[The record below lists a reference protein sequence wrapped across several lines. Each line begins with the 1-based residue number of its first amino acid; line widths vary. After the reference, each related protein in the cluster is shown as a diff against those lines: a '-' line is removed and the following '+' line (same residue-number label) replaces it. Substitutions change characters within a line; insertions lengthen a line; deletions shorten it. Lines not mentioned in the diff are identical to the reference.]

1 MDRAGVPAAPIT
13 TLTSV
18 AKNVGA
24 NRIVPGA
31 GVPHVTGN
39 PDLGPAGERALRA
52 ALIERALTALTTPLE
67 GQRVF

>member
-1 MDRAGVPAAPIT
+1 MDREGVPAALIT
-13 TLTSV
+13 TLISV

-39 PDLGPAGERALRA
+39 PDLGPEGERALRA
-52 ALIERALTALTTPLE
+52 ALVKRALTALTTPLE

>member
-1 MDRAGVPAAPIT
+1 MDREGVPSALIT
-13 TLTSV
+13 TLISV

-39 PDLGPAGERALRA
+39 PDLDPAGERALRKG
-52 ALIERALTALTTPLE
+52 LVERALTALTTPLE

>member
-1 MDRAGVPAAPIT
+1 MDKEGVPAALIT
-13 TLTSV
+13 TLISV

-39 PDLGPAGERALRA
+39 PGLGPADERALRA
-52 ALIERALTALTTPLE
+52 ALVERALTALTTPLE